1 MICYG
6 NSVIQILLHLSLFRS
21 QMMSIFTEIQ
31 TSKKKEK
38 LKSTFT
44 WSFVKWFTEIM
55 KVRNGTL
62 NIASIMKD
70 IGAFNEDYKSLEQQ
84 DAQEFMQWIFNQL
97 SEEIRKH
104 SLTDIITSTFEG
116 KTLATTKCMYCEKVT
131 SVEEAF
137 MFLSLEIE
145 RCTSLTDAINH
156 KFLAI
161 ENLNHDNKFFCKDCA
176 TYQEAEK
183 MCSFKKLPVILII
196 QFKRFRY
203 EAHQFRKLDYQ
214 IQFPFE
220 IRIPS
225 SQQEQTVKP
234 SLYVLSGIIMHIGH
248 GIQAGHYYSII
259 RIGDKWV
266 EFDDTRVR
274 EMKKEHMEALVE
286 CKLGTESGGST
297 CPYILVFTIAEHT
310 KRN

>member
-1 MICYG
+1 
-6 NSVIQILLHLSLFRS
+6 
-21 QMMSIFTEIQ
+21 MMSMLTEIQ
-31 TSKKKEK
+31 TSKKKEE

-44 WSFVKWFTEIM
+44 WSFVKWFAEVVKIHS
-55 KVRNGTL
+55 GTL
-62 NIASIMKD
+62 SIAAIIKEV
-70 IGAFNEDYKSLEQQ
+70 GKFNEDYKSLEQQ

-97 SEEIRKH
+97 AEEARKH
-104 SLTDIITSTFEG
+104 SLTDIIAPTFEG
-116 KTLATTKCMYCEKVT
+116 RTLASTKCMYCEKVS

-145 RCTSLTDAINH
+145 RCTSLTDAIHN

-161 ENLNHDNKFFCKDCA
+161 ENLNCDNKFFCENCA

-183 MCSFKKLPVILII
+183 IYSFKKLPMILII

-203 EAHQFRKLDYQ
+203 IQEARQFRKLDYQ

-225 SQQEQTVKP
+225 SQHEQAVKP
-234 SLYVLSGIIMHIGH
+234 SLYALSGIIMHIGY

-259 RIGDKWV
+259 RIGNKWV
-266 EFDDTRVR
+266 EFDDSKVR
-274 EMKKEHMEALVE
+274 EMKQEHMEALVE
-286 CKLGTESGGST
+286 CKLGTESGGSA
-297 CPYILVFTIAEHT
+297 CPYILVFTIAEQN
-310 KRN
+310 KRT